1 MSENVELVGRKIR
14 LFSDER
20 NGDICVAG
28 ERFVYTEG
36 ATKAL
41 GKFALHL
48 NASEAGQLF
57 ALLQAANAR
66 HRWPVPE
73 IAEPDRDRAQAGAT
87 IVDAAAGR

>member
-1 MSENVELVGRKIR
+1 MSENIELVGRKIK

-28 ERFVYTEG
+28 ERFVYAEG
-36 ATKAL
+36 GTKAL

-73 IAEPDRDRAQAGAT
+73 IAEPIEIAPKPGPRS
-87 IVDAAAGR
+87 